1 MQQNTFVIDKIK
13 EPHVDKNIR
22 VGESVEEINSFLKP
36 FNIYAQKVE
45 MQNGNLFYLLF
56 ANEETCLKIA
66 YYGDTITVKKFDK
79 NNFILDCVTNS
90 IFEN

>member
-1 MQQNTFVIDKIK
+1 MQQNAFVIDKIK

-45 MQNGNLFYLLF
+45 MQNGNLFYLL
-56 ANEETCLKIA
+56 
-66 YYGDTITVKKFDK
+66 YYLVIKFDNIFLQ
-79 NNFILDCVTNS
+79 NNNLVKVK
-90 IFEN
+90 